1 MHDINFKYESLKEL
15 IRKHDHNYYVL
26 DDPEIS
32 DQEYDLLFKKLLEI
46 ENTNPEFVSA
56 DSPSQ
61 RVGITPLD
69 GFNSFNHKKQMLSL
83 ANVFSRE
90 ELVDFFTRVNKR
102 LVDIN
107 EYEIFCE
114 PKMDGAAIS
123 IIYIDGILTT
133 GATRGDGIKG
143 EDVTSNVKTIKS
155 IPQRLLLSKKYPI
168 PSYLEIRGE
177 VYISKDN
184 FIHLNKTASTNN
196 QKIFANPRNAAAG
209 SLRQLDPKI
218 TSQRPLSFIAHG
230 IGEIK
235 DVDVDSLDE
244 FFEILSEF
252 GLPVNPLNKKV
263 LNIDSC
269 MQYYADIL
277 KKREEIPFDI
287 DGVVY
292 KINSFNY
299 QSKLGEVSRSPRWAI
314 AHKFPAEEATTSIKS
329 IDFQVG
335 RTGILTPVARLKPVK
350 VGGVIVSNCTLHNID
365 EVKRLDPRVGDTV
378 VIRRA
383 GDVIPQII
391 KVVLSKRLSNSS
403 KVTIPIVCPS
413 CGAET
418 LNENAS
424 DWVVTRDENNQVV
437 KKFGSKIEAE
447 HFKSLE
453 NKDYSIQEIK
463 NKAAFIKCS
472 AEFTCPEIVKGNI
485 VHFVSRKAFDIEG
498 LGQEIINTFNKKG
511 YLNDVAD
518 IFKLKIYKDEL
529 TSIDGFGEKSISNLL
544 NSIEQSR
551 RVDLHKLI
559 YSLGIS
565 EVGEATS
572 RNLAQEYKNIHSFV
586 DANFDHLLEI
596 DDIGS
601 KVASNIVNYMQ
612 TDFAQSLL
620 PRIIKELNVINVK
633 EVDLADLPLNGI
645 QVVLTGKLTNF
656 SRDEIKEN
664 LILKGAKVASSVS
677 SKTNFVIAGEN
688 AGSKLKKALELNV
701 KIYDENEYESILK
714 NPSQYI

>member
-1 MHDINFKYESLKEL
+1 MQDMNSKYESLKEL

-32 DQEYDLLFKKLLEI
+32 DQEYDLLFKKLLEL
-46 ENTNPEFVSA
+46 ENTNPDLVST

-61 RVGITPLD
+61 RVGITPLES
-69 GFNSFNHKKQMLSL
+69 FNSYNHKKQMLSL
-83 ANVFSRE
+83 ANVFSKD

-102 LVDIN
+102 LVDTK
-107 EYEIFCE
+107 EYKVFCE

-123 IIYIDGILTT
+123 LIYINGILTT

-155 IPQRLLLSKKYPI
+155 IPQKLLTSKKFPI
-168 PSYLEIRGE
+168 PSYLEVRGE
-177 VYISKDN
+177 VYISKDD
-184 FIHLNKTASTNN
+184 FINLNKNASINN

-209 SLRQLDPKI
+209 SLRQLDSKI

-230 IGEIK
+230 FGEIE
-235 DVDVDSLDE
+235 DIVINTLEE

-263 LNIDSC
+263 LNIDGC
-269 MQYYADIL
+269 LQYYADIL
-277 KKREEIPFDI
+277 KNRERIPFDI

-292 KINSFNY
+292 KINNFGY

-314 AHKFPAEEATTSIKS
+314 AHKFPAEEATTSIES

-378 VIRRA
+378 IIRRA

-391 KVVLSKRLSNSS
+391 KVVLSKRLSDAA
-403 KVTIPIVCPS
+403 KVSIPTTCPS

-418 LNENAS
+418 VNENAS
-424 DWVVTRDENNQVV
+424 DWVVIKDDNNQQV
-437 KKFGSKIEAE
+437 KKFGSKIEAD

-453 NKDYSIQEIK
+453 NNNYLIKEIK
-463 NKAAFIKCS
+463 IKAAFVKCS
-472 AEFTCPEIVKGNI
+472 AEFTCPEIVRGNI

-518 IFKLKIYKDEL
+518 IYNLKAHKNDL
-529 TSIDGFGEKSISNLL
+529 MNMDGFGEKSISNLL
-544 NSIEQSR
+544 NSIEKSR
-551 RVDLHKLI
+551 RIDLHKLI

-572 RNLAQEYKNIHSFV
+572 RNLAQEYKNIDSFLEA
-586 DANFDHLLEI
+586 DFDQLLEI
-596 DDIGS
+596 DDIGP
-601 KVASNIVNYMQ
+601 KVASNIVNYIK

-620 PRIIKELNVINVK
+620 PRIIKELDVI
-633 EVDLADLPLNGI
+633 EVDEVNLADLPLNGV
-645 QVVLTGKLTNF
+645 QVVLTGKLNNF

-688 AGSKLKKALELNV
+688 AGSKLKKAIELNV